1 MRAKFL
7 ICSALMAISVPAAAQ
22 APAAT
27 GAVAE
32 SALAN
37 SSVSIA
43 VEPALNDGRLVIKI
57 AAQNRSKAAIPF
69 GPASV
74 SVAKPDG
81 EAIALRPLDR
91 LIDDVRV
98 AAGLAPVQVQGTTGA
113 YAAPIMPVNSEG
125 QVDVSGYTGGMAVA
139 PDENIRRVRSRT
151 KAKGSIS
158 AEDADRQIATL
169 NAAILKDSTVQPG
182 QVAAG
187 QVVSEPLKF
196 AKDEDRTLHLRIR
209 IAGDEHGFTIAA
221 PKK

>member
-7 ICSALMAISVPAAAQ
+7 IGSALLLIAVPAAAQ
-22 APAAT
+22 TPAAPP
-27 GAVAE
+27 VAE

-37 SSVSIA
+37 SNVSIA

-57 AAQNRSKAAIPF
+57 AAQNKSKAAAPF

-74 SVAKPDG
+74 SIAKPSG
-81 EAIALRPLDR
+81 EVIALRPLDK
-91 LIDDVRV
+91 LIADVRA
-98 AAGLAPVQVQGTTGA
+98 AAGQAPVQVQGTTAGH
-113 YAAPIMPVNSEG
+113 AAPIMPVNTEG

-139 PDENIRRVRSRT
+139 PDENIRRVRSRS
-151 KAKGSIS
+151 KAKGSIT
-158 AEDADRQIATL
+158 AEEADRQIATL

-182 QVAAG
+182 EVAVG

-196 AKDEDRTLHLRIR
+196 AKGEDRTLHLRIR

-221 PKK
+221 PGK